1 MQFQLIMLRLKGFPS
16 RTEGERGNGCKKD
29 ERQLER
35 KTTLA
40 FTCSQGRD
48 KQQQPLVHEGWP
60 NLSHENAIQLIYV
73 LNAITRKAKGDGLH
87 SEE

>member
-1 MQFQLIMLRLKGFPS
+1 V
-16 RTEGERGNGCKKD
+16 CKKD

-73 LNAITRKAKGDGLH
+73 LNAITRKAKGDRSQ

>member
-1 MQFQLIMLRLKGFPS
+1 LHAISIDYASLERVSQQDRRGKW
-16 RTEGERGNGCKKD
+16 RTSGGQVCKKD

-48 KQQQPLVHEGWP
+48 QQQQQFFTVQMLCFFFYLLYLFILLVVVGVC
-60 NLSHENAIQLIYV
+60 I
-73 LNAITRKAKGDGLH
+73 
-87 SEE
+87 